1 MKKILLLF
9 VFGCWLFPS
18 YSQTTKWTTNFGL
31 EVGSDFYGGLEG
43 LSTLKKADNPLVNND
58 LQNKYAVSTGF
69 YAEFLQLRKRE
80 DTKWGAI
87 APGFGI
93 KTKVEWQFFRAD
105 NSSNGGGESF
115 GLNQINVP
123 LLFEYYTGYHQGITR
138 AGRTP
143 TTTTYRGQG
152 NSDGSYSVTEN
163 TTGGN
168 YYAGGDQTSG
178 GSFIY
183 FGPQI
188 CHIFKSFNY
197 TGDPI
202 INPNLVNDYVGLVGG
217 YAFCMHQINF
227 DFSYQKGMT
236 SIYKGKNI
244 TEDGFMLKIALNF
257 SSRLYNK

>member
-1 MKKILLLF
+1 MAF
-9 VFGCWLFPS
+9 AGWLMPS
-18 YSQTTKWTTNFGL
+18 YSQTTKWVTNFGL
-31 EVGSDFYGGLEG
+31 EFGSDFYSGLEG
-43 LSTLKKADNPLVNND
+43 LSTLKKVDNPLVNND
-58 LQNKYAVSTGF
+58 LQNKYAVSTGL
-69 YAEFLQLRKRE
+69 YAEFLQLRRRQ

-93 KTKVEWQFFRAD
+93 KTKVDWQFFRAD
-105 NSSNGGGESF
+105 NSSSGGGESL
-115 GLNQINVP
+115 GLNTINVP
-123 LLFEYYTGYHQGITR
+123 LLFEYYTGYHQGVTR

-143 TTTTYRGQG
+143 STTTYRGQG
-152 NSDGSYSVTEN
+152 LSDGSYQVTES

-168 YYAGGDQTSG
+168 YYAGGDQISG

-188 CHIFKSFNY
+188 SHIFKSFNF

-202 INPNLVNDYVGLVGG
+202 ANPNLVNDYVGLVMG
-217 YAFCMHQINF
+217 YAFCMHQVNF

-244 TEDGFMLKIALNF
+244 TEDGFMLTMAINF
-257 SSRLYNK
+257 TSRLYNK

>member
-1 MKKILLLF
+1 MKKILLLMF
-9 VFGCWLFPS
+9 LAGWLLPS
-18 YSQTTKWTTNFGL
+18 YSQTTKWVTNFGI
-31 EVGSDFYGGLEG
+31 EGGTDGMLGMEG
-43 LSTLKKADNPLVNND
+43 LSTLKKADNPLINND
-58 LQNKYAVSTGF
+58 LQNKYAASAAF
-69 YAEFLQLRKRE
+69 YAEFLQLRRRE

-105 NSSNGGGESF
+105 NSSSGGGESF
-115 GLNQINVP
+115 GLNTINVP
-123 LLFEYYTGYHQGITR
+123 LLFEYYTGYHQGVTR

-143 TTTTYRGQG
+143 STTTYRGQG
-152 NSDGSYSVTEN
+152 LSDGSYQVTES
-163 TTGGN
+163 TSGGD
-168 YYAGGDQTSG
+168 YYAGGAQTSG

-202 INPNLVNDYVGLVGG
+202 VNTKLVNDYVGLVGG
-217 YAFCMHQINF
+217 FAFCMHQINF

-244 TEDGFMLKIALNF
+244 TEDGFMMKIGINF
-257 SSRLYNK
+257 GSRLYNK